1 MKKLLLLWAIIMPFA
16 FYSCGDNNDD
26 GEDILD
32 ITPEDQYTIDE
43 QTKYL
48 SSRLFNTSWTYQYTE
63 IYNNN
68 GSYYRTHSEFA
79 NKFTLTF
86 SNEICG
92 NNMYK
97 LIVNG
102 NSDSFNW
109 WRIDENGVNYS
120 THGYIYDIAKMTN
133 RERAQWAECGGFIHN
148 GYISTQTNSKLIIKT
163 FYSDGIN
170 YDQHIFTASS
180 NSGGGSGNN
189 SGGSGDIEEF
199 YETNFSSTAYK
210 NKITVNFYFS
220 DRVTSATIKY
230 GTTSSCSSSKS
241 ATVSAK
247 SAYATISGLKS
258 GTKYYFKCVAKSKT
272 GQSCTTLVYPVMTNY

>member
-16 FYSCGDNNDD
+16 FYSCGDDNDD

-63 IYNNN
+63 FYNNN
-68 GSYYRTHSEFA
+68 GSYSHTTSEFA

-92 NNMYK
+92 NNIYK
-97 LIVNG
+97 LIING
-102 NSDSFNW
+102 NSDAFGCW
-109 WRIDENGVNYS
+109 CIDEDGVYYNTY
-120 THGYIYDIAKMTN
+120 GYTSEIAKMTSFEYS
-133 RERAQWAECGGFIHN
+133 RWMECGGFIIN
-148 GYISTQTNSKLIIKT
+148 GYISTQTNSKLIIKR
-163 FYSDGIN
+163 FSYDGIN
-170 YDQHIFTASS
+170 YDQRIFTASS